1 MITVNVSKL
10 MRRESPDQMISPKT
24 KYSLREAIKMIS
36 GKRHG
41 KNSATS
47 TSRAKFTT
55 ANTALQP
62 TLDNTSELEV

>member
-1 MITVNVSKL
+1 
-10 MRRESPDQMISPKT
+10 MRRESPDQIVSPKT
-24 KYSLREAIKMIS
+24 KYSLREAIKIIS

-41 KNSATS
+41 KSSASS

-55 ANTALQP
+55 ANTVIQP

>member
-10 MRRESPDQMISPKT
+10 IRRESPDQMVSPKT
-24 KYSLREAIKMIS
+24 KYSLKEAIKMIS
-36 GKRHG
+36 GKRRG
-41 KNSATS
+41 KSSATS

-62 TLDNTSELEV
+62 SLENTSELEV